1 MKKRLLLLSMVSI
14 VALVGCD
21 IKQLTDPEGNQVI
34 VTLGDGTNYTAN
46 ELFKNYSKTST
57 GASQYYNAVYDVL
70 IRAVQPKTSIIQQYV
85 AKDIDDFVQAAN
97 DAATQNNTSKKTELS
112 KKLEAEGVDS
122 LDELEQVYYL
132 KRQKETYETNYYD
145 TNLNDSLLEEYI
157 NYYAP
162 YHVRH
167 ILVKTSSGD
176 SLYKGTI
183 TADDAINLSD
193 MVTRLSSG
201 RETFGV
207 IAQSTADNGDSGS
220 AAIYGDVGVMSTQTE
235 FVSEFKYALYQYDT
249 FYNDS
254 AKANVA
260 AFDARQAAKENEGS
274 SLIPVNESEKQ
285 FLKDSVNRIPY
296 QKFVDLR
303 TYANATTENVPDA
316 TVNGKEEYYPR
327 NILFNQYINNHAL
340 GVVIRGTASAVASS
354 SRFRHVEG
362 LSASSN
368 ASDDV
373 LCDEAGRPILVTR
386 AGTGS
391 SDSGYQGIHFIIAQR
406 SPFVE
411 KDATDDK
418 TLIEEL
424 KSYWDMTTYSTDD
437 DVSGIDSYITF
448 IDSSRSEYSTRA
460 TDLKNLIKGFDS
472 YVSYRIYEQALKEAE
487 EKYQSVT
494 FGEGIKELIDDY
506 LSSNRSN
513 AAYSAK
519 ESYENSW
526 DAYIKL
532 LKIQEQVSHL
542 KISEDEIEKY
552 FGSGKN

>member
-21 IKQLTDPEGNQVI
+21 IKQLTDKDGNQII

-97 DAATQNNTSKKTELS
+97 DAASQNNTSKKTELS
-112 KKLEAEGVDS
+112 KKLEAEGVES

-201 RETFGV
+201 RESFGV

-235 FVSEFKYALYQYDT
+235 FVSEFKYALYQYDA
-249 FYNDS
+249 FYNES
-254 AKANVA
+254 AKSNVA

-274 SLIPVNESEKQ
+274 ALVPVSEDEKQ

-303 TYANATTENVPDA
+303 TYANATTDNVPDA

-340 GVVIRGTASAVASS
+340 GVVIRGDASAVASS

-368 ASDDV
+368 TSDDV

-411 KDATDDK
+411 KSTTDNK

-424 KSYWDMTTYSTDD
+424 KSYWDTTTYSTDD

-494 FGEGIKELIDDY
+494 FGEGIKDLIDAY

-513 AAYSAK
+513 SAYSAK
-519 ESYENSW
+519 ENYENSW

-532 LKIQEQVSHL
+532 LKIQQQVSHL
-542 KISEDEIEKY
+542 KIGEDAIEKY
-552 FGSGKN
+552 FGSGTN